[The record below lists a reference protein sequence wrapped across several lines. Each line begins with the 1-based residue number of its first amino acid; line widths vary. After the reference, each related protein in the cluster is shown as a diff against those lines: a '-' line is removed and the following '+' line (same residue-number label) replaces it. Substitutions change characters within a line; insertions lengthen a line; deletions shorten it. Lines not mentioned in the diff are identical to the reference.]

1 MKTNGYVY
9 LRINKNYTATI
20 RDLKSFSEYLDKVG
34 DTDHVF
40 GEVTAVSNVHK
51 TFLNAMY
58 KIVNMHKNRLNKRL
72 IGRETLVVR
81 NQGSRDA
88 RVVGANSEH
97 LLIEYEMPNGTT
109 ALNIID
115 GMASADDY
123 KSITYKNAM
132 KKFDIELSLLINNP
146 QKKINKC

>member
-1 MKTNGYVY
+1 
-9 LRINKNYTATI
+9 
-20 RDLKSFSEYLDKVG
+20 
-34 DTDHVF
+34 
-40 GEVTAVSNVHK
+40 
-51 TFLNAMY
+51 
-58 KIVNMHKNRLNKRL
+58 MHKNRLNKRF

-88 RVVGANSEH
+88 RVVGVNSEH

-115 GMASADDY
+115 GMASSDDY

-132 KKFDIELSLLINNP
+132 TKFNIELSLLINNP
-146 QKKINKC
+146 QRK

>member
-1 MKTNGYVY
+1 MNTTGYVY

-20 RDLKSFSEYLDKVG
+20 RDLKSFAKYLRDVG
-34 DTDHVF
+34 DTDDVF
-40 GEVTAVSNVHK
+40 GEVTAISSNVSK
-51 TFLNAMY
+51 LFLHRMHD
-58 KIVNMHKNRLNKRL
+58 IVNEHKKRLNKRF
-72 IGRETLVVR
+72 IGRETSVVR

-132 KKFDIELSLLINNP
+132 TKFDIELSLLINNP
-146 QKKINKC
+146 QRK

>member
-9 LRINKNYTATI
+9 LRINENYTATI
-20 RDLKSFSEYLDKVG
+20 RDLNSLSDYLDKVG

-40 GEVTAVSNVHK
+40 GEVTAISNVHK
-51 TFLNAMY
+51 TFLNEMY
-58 KIVNMHKNRLNKRL
+58 KIVNMHKNRLNKRF

-88 RVVGANSEH
+88 RVVGVNSEH

-115 GMASADDY
+115 GMASSDDY

-132 KKFDIELSLLINNP
+132 TKFNIELSLLINNP
-146 QKKINKC
+146 QRK

>member
-20 RDLKSFSEYLDKVG
+20 RDLNSLSEYLDKVG

-51 TFLNAMY
+51 TFLNEMY
-58 KIVNMHKNRLNKRL
+58 KIVNMHKKRLNKRF
-72 IGRETLVVR
+72 IGRETSVVR
-81 NQGSRDA
+81 NQGSRDT
-88 RVVGANSEH
+88 RVVGSNSEH

-109 ALNIID
+109 ALNIISD
-115 GMASADDY
+115 MYSADDY

-132 KKFDIELSLLINNP
+132 SKFEIDFSLLINNP
-146 QKKINKC
+146 QKR